1 MGGMKVSELD
11 FLRLLPAFMRDDE
24 AAIAL
29 SKAMN
34 KLISEPGSR
43 IPSIRT
49 WDEIDNMSEAELD
62 ELAWE
67 LDVDWYDS
75 TGMSLEEKRETLKL
89 AQQIKRKRGTKW
101 AVERLISA
109 YFGEGY
115 VMEWYEMYGTPYTF
129 VALTTNTHTDAH
141 NFEKFVE
148 AVKAA
153 KNARSHLAGV
163 FYFWQQ
169 GPDPGVE
176 YTLSSKLHR
185 YNFVKCGTRPRI
197 ATVGFIVKQSIET
210 EPEEKLHLYG
220 FPRSGTIICGTYPRP
235 GTLGAAAK
243 NEIAVEGSAE
253 PIRYDFDRMA
263 GTYPQPGTLGAVVKQ
278 SIEAAPETDPQLYGF
293 TGAGTTTCGTYP
305 RPGTLGRVLQ
315 NPIGSELETEF
326 TGYGYKGAGSLACGT
341 YPRILSV
348 GAGIAKRVAAA
359 AGLFCGAY
367 DFVKCGTRGAG
378 TKGAVITNKAA
389 AAANLA
395 CGAYDFVRCGT
406 RGAGTKG
413 AAITN
418 KAATAAGLTSAAYS
432 FVRCGT
438 RRCGE

>member
-1 MGGMKVSELD
+1 MGGMKVSELE
-11 FLRLLPAFMRDDE
+11 FVRLLPAFMRDDE

-34 KLISEPGSR
+34 RLIGEPSKR
-43 IPSIRT
+43 LKTLRV
-49 WDEIDNMSEAELD
+49 WDNIDNLNEAECD

-75 TGMSLEEKRETLKL
+75 TGMSLEEKRATLKI

-115 VMEWYEMYGTPYTF
+115 IMEWYEMYGTPYTF
-129 VALTTNTHTDAH
+129 VALTTNAH
-141 NFEKFVE
+141 ITAQNYEKFVE

-153 KNARSHLAGV
+153 KNVRSHLAGI

-176 YTLSSKLHR
+176 YALDSSLHR

-220 FPRSGTIICGTYPRP
+220 FPRSGTIICGTHPRP
-235 GTLGAAAK
+235 GTLGAAAR
-243 NEIAVEGSAE
+243 NEIATEGSADH
-253 PIRYDFDRMA
+253 IRYNFNRKA
-263 GTYPQPGTLGAVVKQ
+263 GTYPRPGILGAVIKPG
-278 SIEAAPETDPQLYGF
+278 IEATPETDPQLYGF
-293 TGAGTTTCGTYP
+293 TSSGTITCGTYP
-305 RPGTLGRVLQ
+305 RPGTLGHTLQ
-315 NPIGSELETEF
+315 KPIGSNLETEL

-341 YPRILSV
+341 YPRTMAV
-348 GAGIAKRVAAA
+348 GATIAEKAAA
-359 AGLFCGAY
+359 AARLFCGAY
-367 DFVKCGTRGAG
+367 GFIKCGTRGTG

-389 AAANLA
+389 
-395 CGAYDFVRCGT
+395 
-406 RGAGTKG
+406 
-413 AAITN
+413 
-418 KAATAAGLTSAAYS
+418 TAAGLTCAAYS

>member
-1 MGGMKVSELD
+1 MILAEQIKELGTRREVLERCLDIEQKRIDLRNEEEKTQEPSFWDDPAAAREQLRKVASIKAWVDDYETVGKEVEDLALMPD
-11 FLRLLPAFMRDDE
+11 FLKE
-24 AAIAL
+24 
-29 SKAMN
+29 
-34 KLISEPGSR
+34 GVV
-43 IPSIRT
+43 
-49 WDEIDNMSEAELD
+49 SEAELD

-169 GPDPGVE
+169 GPDPGIE
-176 YTLSSKLHR
+176 YALDTKLHR
-185 YNFVKCGTRPRI
+185 YEFVKCGTRPRI
-197 ATVGFIVKQSIET
+197 ATVGFIVKPSIELD
-210 EPEEKLHLYG
+210 PEARLL
-220 FPRSGTIICGTYPRP
+220 F
-235 GTLGAAAK
+235 
-243 NEIAVEGSAE
+243 
-253 PIRYDFDRMA
+253 
-263 GTYPQPGTLGAVVKQ
+263 
-278 SIEAAPETDPQLYGF
+278 YGF
-293 TGAGTTTCGTYP
+293 THAGTITCGTYP

-315 NPIGSELETEF
+315 NPIGSNLEAKF
-326 TGYGYKGAGSLACGT
+326 TGYGYEKAGSHTCGT
-341 YPRILSV
+341 YPRRLALGV
-348 GAGIAKRVAAA
+348 VLAGNAATA
-359 AGLFCGAY
+359 ARLLCGAY
-367 DFVKCGTRGAG
+367 SFVKCGT
-378 TKGAVITNKAA
+378 K
-389 AAANLA
+389 
-395 CGAYDFVRCGT
+395 
-406 RGAGTKG
+406 GAGTKG

-418 KAATAAGLTSAAYS
+418 KAATAASLACAAYS
-432 FVRCGT
+432 FVKCGT

>member
-1 MGGMKVSELD
+1 MGGMKVSDLD

-49 WDEIDNMSEAELD
+49 WDEIDRMSEAELD

-101 AVERLISA
+101 AVERLIPA

-169 GPDPGVE
+169 GPDPGIE
-176 YTLSSKLHR
+176 YALDTKLHR
-185 YNFVKCGTRPRI
+185 YEFVKCGTRPRI
-197 ATVGFIVKQSIET
+197 ATVGFIVKPSIELD
-210 EPEEKLHLYG
+210 PEARLL
-220 FPRSGTIICGTYPRP
+220 F
-235 GTLGAAAK
+235 
-243 NEIAVEGSAE
+243 
-253 PIRYDFDRMA
+253 
-263 GTYPQPGTLGAVVKQ
+263 
-278 SIEAAPETDPQLYGF
+278 YGF
-293 TGAGTTTCGTYP
+293 THAGTIKCGTYP

-315 NPIGSELETEF
+315 NPIGSNLEAKF
-326 TGYGYKGAGSLACGT
+326 TGYGYEKAGSHTCGT
-341 YPRILSV
+341 YPRRLALGV
-348 GAGIAKRVAAA
+348 VLAGNAAA
-359 AGLFCGAY
+359 AAQLLCGAY
-367 DFVKCGTRGAG
+367 SFVKCGT
-378 TKGAVITNKAA
+378 K
-389 AAANLA
+389 
-395 CGAYDFVRCGT
+395 
-406 RGAGTKG
+406 GAGTKG

-418 KAATAAGLTSAAYS
+418 KAATAASLACAAYS
-432 FVRCGT
+432 FVKCGT

>member
-1 MGGMKVSELD
+1 MGGMKVSDLD

-49 WDEIDNMSEAELD
+49 WDEIDRMSEAELD

-169 GPDPGVE
+169 GPDPGIE
-176 YTLSSKLHR
+176 YALDTKLHR
-185 YNFVKCGTRPRI
+185 YEFVKCGTRPRI
-197 ATVGFIVKQSIET
+197 ATVGFIVKPSIELD
-210 EPEEKLHLYG
+210 PEARLL
-220 FPRSGTIICGTYPRP
+220 F
-235 GTLGAAAK
+235 
-243 NEIAVEGSAE
+243 
-253 PIRYDFDRMA
+253 
-263 GTYPQPGTLGAVVKQ
+263 
-278 SIEAAPETDPQLYGF
+278 YGF
-293 TGAGTTTCGTYP
+293 THAGTIKCGTYP

-315 NPIGSELETEF
+315 NPIGAELETEL
-326 TGYGYKGAGSLACGT
+326 TGYGYEKAGSHTCGT
-341 YPRILSV
+341 YPRRLALGV
-348 GAGIAKRVAAA
+348 VLAGNAATA
-359 AGLFCGAY
+359 ARLLCGAY
-367 DFVKCGTRGAG
+367 SFVKCGT
-378 TKGAVITNKAA
+378 K
-389 AAANLA
+389 
-395 CGAYDFVRCGT
+395 
-406 RGAGTKG
+406 GAGTKG

-418 KAATAAGLTSAAYS
+418 KAATAASLACAAYS
-432 FVRCGT
+432 FVKCGT

>member
-1 MGGMKVSELD
+1 MGGMKVSELE

-34 KLISEPGSR
+34 RLIGEPSKR
-43 IPSIRT
+43 LKTLRV
-49 WDEIDNMSEAELD
+49 WDNIDNINEAECD

-75 TGMSLEEKRETLKL
+75 TGMSLEEKRATLKI

-115 VMEWYEMYGTPYTF
+115 IMEWYEMYGTPYTF
-129 VALTTNTHTDAH
+129 VALTTNAH
-141 NFEKFVE
+141 ITAQNYEKFVE

-153 KNARSHLAGV
+153 KNVRSHLAGI

-176 YTLSSKLHR
+176 YALDSSLHR

-220 FPRSGTIICGTYPRP
+220 FPRSGTIICGTHPRP

-243 NEIAVEGSAE
+243 NEIAAEGSADH
-253 PIRYDFDRMA
+253 IRYNFNRRA
-263 GTYPQPGTLGAVVKQ
+263 GTYPRPGILGAVVKPG
-278 SIEAAPETDPQLYGF
+278 IEATPETDPQLYGF

-305 RPGTLGRVLQ
+305 RPGTLGHTLQ
-315 NPIGSELETEF
+315 KPIGSNLETEL

-341 YPRILSV
+341 YPRTMAV
-348 GAGIAKRVAAA
+348 GATIAEKAAA
-359 AGLFCGAY
+359 AARLFCGAY
-367 DFVKCGTRGAG
+367 GFIKCGTRGTG
-378 TKGAVITNKAA
+378 TKGAT
-389 AAANLA
+389 
-395 CGAYDFVRCGT
+395 
-406 RGAGTKG
+406 
-413 AAITN
+413 ITN
-418 KAATAAGLTSAAYS
+418 KAATAAGLTCAAYS

>member
-1 MGGMKVSELD
+1 MGGMKVSDLD

-49 WDEIDNMSEAELD
+49 WDEIDSMSEAELD

-129 VALTTNTHTDAH
+129 VALTTNAH
-141 NFEKFVE
+141 ITAQNYEKFVE

-153 KNARSHLAGV
+153 KNVRSHLAGI

-176 YTLSSKLHR
+176 YALSSKLHR

-220 FPRSGTIICGTYPRP
+220 FPRSGTIICGTHPRP

-243 NEIAVEGSAE
+243 NEIAAEGSADH
-253 PIRYDFDRMA
+253 IRYNFNRRA
-263 GTYPQPGTLGAVVKQ
+263 GTYPRPGILGAVVNPG
-278 SIEAAPETDPQLYGF
+278 IEATPETDPQLYGF

-305 RPGTLGRVLQ
+305 RPGTLGHTLQ
-315 NPIGSELETEF
+315 KPIGSNLETEL

-341 YPRILSV
+341 YPRTMAV
-348 GAGIAKRVAAA
+348 GATIAEKAAA
-359 AGLFCGAY
+359 AARLFCGAY
-367 DFVKCGTRGAG
+367 GFIKCGTRGTG
-378 TKGAVITNKAA
+378 TKGAT
-389 AAANLA
+389 
-395 CGAYDFVRCGT
+395 
-406 RGAGTKG
+406 
-413 AAITN
+413 ITN
-418 KAATAAGLTSAAYS
+418 KAATAAGLTCAAYS

>member
-1 MGGMKVSELD
+1 MGGMKVSELE
-11 FLRLLPAFMRDDE
+11 FVRLLPAFMRDDE

-34 KLISEPGSR
+34 RLIGEPSKR
-43 IPSIRT
+43 LKTLRV
-49 WDEIDNMSEAELD
+49 WDNIDNLNEAECD

-75 TGMSLEEKRETLKL
+75 TGMSLEEKRATLKI

-115 VMEWYEMYGTPYTF
+115 IMEWYEMYGTPYTF
-129 VALTTNTHTDAH
+129 VALTTNAH
-141 NFEKFVE
+141 ITAQNYEKFVE

-153 KNARSHLAGV
+153 KNVRSHLAGI

-176 YTLSSKLHR
+176 YALDSSLHR

-235 GTLGAAAK
+235 GTLGAADK
-243 NEIAVEGSAE
+243 HRIAAEGTAGA
-253 PIRYDFDRMA
+253 IRYNFNRQA
-263 GTYPQPGTLGAVVKQ
+263 GTYPRPVTLGVVEGRHIK
-278 SIEAAPETDPQLYGF
+278 AAPEITPLPYGF
-293 TGAGTTTCGTYP
+293 TSAGTITCGTYP

-315 NPIGSELETEF
+315 NPIGSNLEAKF
-326 TGYGYKGAGSLACGT
+326 TGYGYEKAGSHTCGT
-341 YPRILSV
+341 YPRRLALGV
-348 GAGIAKRVAAA
+348 VLAGNAATA
-359 AGLFCGAY
+359 ARLLCGAY
-367 DFVKCGTRGAG
+367 SFVKCGT
-378 TKGAVITNKAA
+378 K
-389 AAANLA
+389 
-395 CGAYDFVRCGT
+395 
-406 RGAGTKG
+406 GAGTKG

-418 KAATAAGLTSAAYS
+418 KAATAASLACAAYS
-432 FVRCGT
+432 FVKCGT

>member
-11 FLRLLPAFMRDDE
+11 FVRLLPAFMQDDE

-43 IPSIRT
+43 IPSIRA
-49 WDEIDNMSEAELD
+49 WDAIDDMHEAELD

-169 GPDPGVE
+169 GPDPGIE
-176 YTLSSKLHR
+176 YALDSKLHR
-185 YNFVKCGTRPRI
+185 YEFVKCGTRPRI
-197 ATVGFIVKQSIET
+197 ATVGFIVKPSIELD
-210 EPEEKLHLYG
+210 PEAILHFYG
-220 FPRSGTIICGTYPRP
+220 FTHAGTIKCGTYPRP
-235 GTLGAAAK
+235 GTLGAADRHK
-243 NEIAVEGSAE
+243 IAAEGTAGA
-253 PIRYDFDRMA
+253 IRYNFNRQA
-263 GTYPQPGTLGAVVKQ
+263 GTYPRSVTLGVVEGRHIKA
-278 SIEAAPETDPQLYGF
+278 EPETDPQLYDF
-293 TGAGTTTCGTYP
+293 TNAGTITCGTYP
-305 RPGTLGRVLQ
+305 RSGTLGRVLQ
-315 NPIGSELETEF
+315 NPIGSSLEAKF
-326 TGYGYKGAGSLACGT
+326 TGYGYEKAGANTCGT
-341 YPRILSV
+341 YPRRLALGV
-348 GAGIAKRVAAA
+348 VLAGKAAA
-359 AGLFCGAY
+359 AARLFCGAY
-367 DFVKCGTRGAG
+367 SFVKCGT
-378 TKGAVITNKAA
+378 K
-389 AAANLA
+389 
-395 CGAYDFVRCGT
+395 
-406 RGAGTKG
+406 GAGTKG

-418 KAATAAGLTSAAYS
+418 KAATAASLACAAYS
-432 FVRCGT
+432 FVKCGT

>member
-1 MGGMKVSELD
+1 MGGMKVSDLD

-49 WDEIDNMSEAELD
+49 WDEIDRMSEAELD

-169 GPDPGVE
+169 GPDPGIE
-176 YTLSSKLHR
+176 YALDTKLHR
-185 YNFVKCGTRPRI
+185 YEFVKCGTRPRI
-197 ATVGFIVKQSIET
+197 ATVGFIVKPSIELD
-210 EPEEKLHLYG
+210 PEARLL
-220 FPRSGTIICGTYPRP
+220 F
-235 GTLGAAAK
+235 
-243 NEIAVEGSAE
+243 
-253 PIRYDFDRMA
+253 
-263 GTYPQPGTLGAVVKQ
+263 
-278 SIEAAPETDPQLYGF
+278 YGF
-293 TGAGTTTCGTYP
+293 THAGTIKCGTYP

-315 NPIGSELETEF
+315 NPIGSNLEAKF
-326 TGYGYKGAGSLACGT
+326 TGYGYEKAGSHTCGT
-341 YPRILSV
+341 YPRRLALGV
-348 GAGIAKRVAAA
+348 VLAGNAATA
-359 AGLFCGAY
+359 ARLLCGAY
-367 DFVKCGTRGAG
+367 SFVKCGT
-378 TKGAVITNKAA
+378 K
-389 AAANLA
+389 
-395 CGAYDFVRCGT
+395 
-406 RGAGTKG
+406 GAGTKG

-418 KAATAAGLTSAAYS
+418 KAATAASLACAAYS
-432 FVRCGT
+432 FVKCGT

>member
-1 MGGMKVSELD
+1 MGGMKVSELE
-11 FLRLLPAFMRDDE
+11 FVRLLPAFMRDDE

-34 KLISEPGSR
+34 RLIGEPSKR
-43 IPSIRT
+43 LKTLRV
-49 WDEIDNMSEAELD
+49 WDNIDNLNEAECD

-75 TGMSLEEKRETLKL
+75 TGMSLEEKRATLKI

-115 VMEWYEMYGTPYTF
+115 IMEWYEMYGTPYTF
-129 VALTTNTHTDAH
+129 VALTTNAH
-141 NFEKFVE
+141 ITAQNYEKFVE

-153 KNARSHLAGV
+153 KNVRSHLAGI

-176 YTLSSKLHR
+176 YALDSSLHR

-220 FPRSGTIICGTYPRP
+220 FPRSGTIICGTHPRP

-243 NEIAVEGSAE
+243 NEIAAEGSADH
-253 PIRYDFDRMA
+253 IRYNFNRRA
-263 GTYPQPGTLGAVVKQ
+263 GTYPRPGILGAVVKPG
-278 SIEAAPETDPQLYGF
+278 IEATPETDPQLYGF

-305 RPGTLGRVLQ
+305 RPGTLGHTLQ
-315 NPIGSELETEF
+315 KPIGSNLETEL

-348 GAGIAKRVAAA
+348 GASIAEKAAA
-359 AGLFCGAY
+359 AARLFCGAY
-367 DFVKCGTRGAG
+367 GFIKCGTRGTG
-378 TKGAVITNKAA
+378 TKGAT
-389 AAANLA
+389 
-395 CGAYDFVRCGT
+395 
-406 RGAGTKG
+406 
-413 AAITN
+413 ITN
-418 KAATAAGLTSAAYS
+418 KAATAAGLTCAAYS

>member
-1 MGGMKVSELD
+1 MGGMKVSELE
-11 FLRLLPAFMRDDE
+11 FVRLLPAFMRDDE

-34 KLISEPGSR
+34 RLIGEPSKR
-43 IPSIRT
+43 LKTLRV
-49 WDEIDNMSEAELD
+49 WDNIDNLNEAECD

-75 TGMSLEEKRETLKL
+75 TGMSLEEKRATLKI

-115 VMEWYEMYGTPYTF
+115 IMEWYEMYGTPYTF
-129 VALTTNTHTDAH
+129 VALTTNAH
-141 NFEKFVE
+141 ITAQNYEKFVE

-153 KNARSHLAGV
+153 KNVRSHLAGI

-176 YTLSSKLHR
+176 YALGSSLHR

-220 FPRSGTIICGTYPRP
+220 FPRSGTIICGTHPRP

-243 NEIAVEGSAE
+243 NEIAAEGSADH
-253 PIRYDFDRMA
+253 IRYNFNRRA
-263 GTYPQPGTLGAVVKQ
+263 GTYPRPGILGAVIKPG
-278 SIEAAPETDPQLYGF
+278 IEATPETDPQLYGF

-305 RPGTLGRVLQ
+305 RPGTLGHTLQ
-315 NPIGSELETEF
+315 KPIGSNLETEL

-341 YPRILSV
+341 YPRTMAV
-348 GAGIAKRVAAA
+348 GATIAEKAAA
-359 AGLFCGAY
+359 AARLFCGAY
-367 DFVKCGTRGAG
+367 GFIKCGTRGTG
-378 TKGAVITNKAA
+378 TKGAT
-389 AAANLA
+389 
-395 CGAYDFVRCGT
+395 
-406 RGAGTKG
+406 
-413 AAITN
+413 ITN
-418 KAATAAGLTSAAYS
+418 KAATAAGLTCAAYS

>member
-1 MGGMKVSELD
+1 MGGMKVSELE

-34 KLISEPGSR
+34 RLIGEPSKR
-43 IPSIRT
+43 LKTLRV
-49 WDEIDNMSEAELD
+49 WDNIDNLNEAECD

-75 TGMSLEEKRETLKL
+75 TGMSLEEKRATLKI

-115 VMEWYEMYGTPYTF
+115 IMEWYEMYGTPYTF
-129 VALTTNTHTDAH
+129 VALTTNPHITAQ
-141 NFEKFVE
+141 NFGKFVE

-153 KNARSHLAGV
+153 KNVRSHLAGV

-176 YTLSSKLHR
+176 YALSSKLHR
-185 YNFVKCGTRPRI
+185 YNFVKCGTHPRI

-220 FPRSGTIICGTYPRP
+220 FPRSGTITCGTYPR
-235 GTLGAAAK
+235 
-243 NEIAVEGSAE
+243 
-253 PIRYDFDRMA
+253 
-263 GTYPQPGTLGAVVKQ
+263 PGTLGAVVKQ

-293 TGAGTTTCGTYP
+293 TSAGTITCGTYP

-315 NPIGSELETEF
+315 NPIGSNLEAKF
-326 TGYGYKGAGSLACGT
+326 TGYGYEKAGSHTCGT
-341 YPRILSV
+341 YPRRLALGV
-348 GAGIAKRVAAA
+348 VLAGNAATA
-359 AGLFCGAY
+359 ARLLCGAY
-367 DFVKCGTRGAG
+367 SFVKCGT
-378 TKGAVITNKAA
+378 K
-389 AAANLA
+389 
-395 CGAYDFVRCGT
+395 
-406 RGAGTKG
+406 GAGTKG

-418 KAATAAGLTSAAYS
+418 KAATAASLACAAYS
-432 FVRCGT
+432 FVKCGT